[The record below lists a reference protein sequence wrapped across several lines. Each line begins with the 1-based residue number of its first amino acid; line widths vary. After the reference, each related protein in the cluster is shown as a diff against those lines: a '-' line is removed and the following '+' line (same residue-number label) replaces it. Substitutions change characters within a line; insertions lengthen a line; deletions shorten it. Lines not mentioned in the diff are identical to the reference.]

1 MMASQSLVATAYT
14 ILKQRIIEGRLV
26 PGTLISENE
35 IADELKM
42 SRTPVRNA
50 ITHLESEGLVV
61 SLKNRGVLVKEILGK
76 EFLDMYE
83 ATLAMLVYTL
93 DVIREREIQLNLP
106 RLEEILEKQVEAE
119 QADDYLAYIKH
130 SMLFIKAVVSSIHNQ
145 AMITVMD
152 GYVDKIS
159 MAAYLNYKNTPYV
172 KHYSM
177 NELNRSIFRALSDGQ
192 EEEAKR
198 LVKKVLAS
206 ARDRMLSSGQF

>member
-1 MMASQSLVATAYT
+1 MASQSLVSTAYT
-14 ILKQRIIEGRLV
+14 ILKERIIEGRLL

-83 ATLAMLVYTL
+83 ATMAMLVYTL
-93 DVIREREIQLNLP
+93 DVIRERGIQLNLA
-106 RLEEILEKQVEAE
+106 RLEDILDKQLQAE
-119 QADDYLAYIKH
+119 QADDYLSYIKH
-130 SMLFIKAVVSSIHNQ
+130 SMLFIKAVVSSIQNQ
-145 AMITVMD
+145 AMLAVME

-159 MAAYLNYKNTPYV
+159 MAAYLNYMNTPYV
-172 KHYSM
+172 KHYSA
-177 NELNRSIFRALSDGQ
+177 NELNRSIFRALSEGKED
-192 EEEAKR
+192 EAKR
-198 LVKKVLAS
+198 IVKDALAT
-206 ARDRMLSSGQF
+206 ARDRMLANGQF

>member
-1 MMASQSLVATAYT
+1 MASQSLVATAYT